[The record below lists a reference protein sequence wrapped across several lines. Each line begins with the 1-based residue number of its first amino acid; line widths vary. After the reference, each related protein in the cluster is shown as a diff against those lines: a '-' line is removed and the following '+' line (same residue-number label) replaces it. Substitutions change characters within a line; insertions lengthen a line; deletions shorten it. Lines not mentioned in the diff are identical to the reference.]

1 MGAETAAAN
10 AEAGKLERDIG
21 EIQASVAQSKIA
33 LQSRKE
39 RLEVEYVMILF
50 PLEDSR
56 LMRVW
61 NCRYADV
68 MRKTEHLKEETKNKI
83 SFECNQMVNFKRDV
97 TKLLEDLVLFARDN

>member
-39 RLEVEYVMILF
+39 RLEVEYVERRSRGRRSPRLTLIVCVTGIL
-50 PLEDSR
+50 
-56 LMRVW
+56 M
-61 NCRYADV
+61 
-68 MRKTEHLKEETKNKI
+68 
-83 SFECNQMVNFKRDV
+83 
-97 TKLLEDLVLFARDN
+97 